1 MKTKIEKLI
10 KSQIEIK
17 IIFIAV
23 AVLFIWFLAAPNHPA
38 ASEVLSEHRG
48 RFLGPLCGRVYRGW
62 ILDGCGQQ
70 FQVRRA

>member
-23 AVLFIWFLAAPNHPA
+23 AVLFIWFLAAP
-38 ASEVLSEHRG
+38 SSCC
-48 RFLGPLCGRVYRGW
+48 F
-62 ILDGCGQQ
+62 
-70 FQVRRA
+70 

>member
-23 AVLFIWFLAAPNHPA
+23 AVLFILFGSRLMHMGGKEAKEEA
-38 ASEVLSEHRG
+38 
-48 RFLGPLCGRVYRGW
+48 
-62 ILDGCGQQ
+62 
-70 FQVRRA
+70 